1 MDVPAVS
8 TNKRPLV
15 DGEEAADKNSLN
27 QLLFIRAWAT
37 AKPGME
43 FRAANGAAG
52 KNPAID
58 IFDKKKP
65 WMSKD
70 QQSRHYT
77 YWTTL
82 RVVSSRIKCLY
93 CLKQ

>member
-43 FRAANGAAG
+43 FRAANGTAG
-52 KNPAID
+52 KNPATD

-65 WMSKD
+65 WMSN
-70 QQSRHYT
+70 
-77 YWTTL
+77 
-82 RVVSSRIKCLY
+82 
-93 CLKQ
+93 LKPASGAYSNRF

>member
-15 DGEEAADKNSLN
+15 DGEEAADQNGLN
-27 QLLFIRAWAT
+27 QLLFTRAWAT

-52 KNPAID
+52 KNPATD

-65 WMSKD
+65 FMSNMKPTHSVRD
-70 QQSRHYT
+70 AQEEAAN
-77 YWTTL
+77 
-82 RVVSSRIKCLY
+82 
-93 CLKQ
+93 